1 MYHRIASF
9 LVALVFT
16 LTRTGTSALSEETQ
30 IDTVTIA
37 VANGQLFLFQYDL
50 TPTGYRIHV
59 DQFQPALNTFTTV
72 LEGDWIPFSSND
84 GLQYALFEDTV
95 YTFDSNGQTTKIT
108 TIADIAENVTELGG
122 GYVAGNSLYLGVSFP
137 GGHRPNGIYR
147 YDLST
152 GQGAYFMNYGAF
164 RAMTLAEDERL
175 LVLQPSPN
183 DPNEYSII
191 AYDSYGQSLGT
202 VTTIPTTDCAGLAC
216 DMTTGA
222 LYWVEGTSLIR
233 FQDGERQKIG
243 NLPYSAN
250 DAGRAGFIRGYY
262 CTRFPNLT
270 YHLQSMRAL
279 ERHQD
284 ALTIWGTENMTHGID
299 AAFSLSTGIVID
311 RPNFTHYCVEEAYT
325 AVQTGEQVDLFY
337 LPLSAGVRVMM
348 KRGFAAPLED
358 ETLLNDVTR
367 FYPAIAETLTYDSQL
382 YAVLNR
388 TRIGGWHQHSALTDD
403 LDVPATW
410 AEVLDLLESW
420 PEHPLNTGV
429 PLIMT
434 PLFPDTN
441 TGWSGNDYVDAIITA
456 FVREQLRSGQEVDFS
471 DETFI
476 TLMERLR
483 GIVERK
489 IIDATQ
495 REKSSETEYAFQAA
509 WGSGESPYYSVDVS
523 GISVGFFNA
532 TIAAAPTVFAD
543 SPGALSVDS
552 MVYIL
557 NPRAPHKEQAMTYLR
572 YVAQNR
578 EKSSGALYC
587 ADAVPAHVF
596 AEDILYYQTHIA
608 ELQAQKKAAT
618 SEAVKEQLD
627 REIGYDEINLKN
639 LTGGVDSWT
648 VYEPLLTLYRTEVV
662 PAIYAEPSALLD
674 TAFTTHTVILDELL
688 ALGHR
693 YLSGGM
699 PIDQCVR
706 RMNEIVNAMLMEQ

>member
-1 MYHRIASF
+1 MLQRIFSF
-9 LVALVFT
+9 FAVIVSIIT
-16 LTRTGTSALSEETQ
+16 LAGTSALSEGSDASTTSLA
-30 IDTVTIA
+30 I
-37 VANGQLFLFQYDL
+37 ANGQLFVGQNDL
-50 TPTGYRIHV
+50 TTDYRFRV
-59 DQFQPALNTFTTV
+59 DRFQPATNTFTTV
-72 LEGDWIPFSSND
+72 LEGRWEPFSSND
-84 GLQYALFEDTV
+84 GQQYALFEDTV
-95 YTFDSNGQTTKIT
+95 YTFDSNGQTTKVI
-108 TIADIAENVTELGG
+108 TIADIAEYVTEFGA
-122 GYVAGNSLYLGVSFP
+122 GYVVGNSLYMRVIFP
-137 GGHRPNGIYR
+137 GGHRPDGVYR

-152 GQGAYFMNYGAF
+152 GLGSYFMNTGAF
-164 RAMTLAEDERL
+164 QSMTLAEDARL
-175 LVLQPSPN
+175 LVLQPSP
-183 DPNEYSII
+183 DKPNECIII
-191 AYDSYGQSLGT
+191 AYDPYGQSLGT

-233 FQDGERQKIG
+233 FQDGQRQKMG

-250 DAGRAGFIRGYY
+250 DAGRAGFIHGYY
-262 CTRFPNLT
+262 CVRFPNGT
-270 YHLQSMRAL
+270 HHFQSIRAL
-279 ERHQD
+279 ERQQD
-284 ALTIWGTENMTHGID
+284 ALSIWGTENITYGVD

-325 AVQTGEQVDLFY
+325 AIQTGEQVDLFY
-337 LPLSAGVRVMM
+337 LPMSAGVRVMM
-348 KRGFAAPLED
+348 ERGYAAPLED
-358 ETLLNDVTR
+358 ETLLSDVAR
-367 FYPAIAETLTYDSQL
+367 FYPVIAETLTYDGQL

-388 TRIGGWHQHSALTDD
+388 TCIGGWRQHRALADE
-403 LDVPATW
+403 LAVPATW
-410 AEVLDLLESW
+410 AEVLDLLENW

-434 PLFPDTN
+434 PSYPDTN
-441 TGWSGNDYVDAIITA
+441 TGWSGNDYADAIITA
-456 FVREQLRSGQEVDFS
+456 FVREQLRAGQKVDFNN
-471 DETFI
+471 ETFI
-476 TLMERLR
+476 ALMERLR

-489 IIDATQ
+489 IIDATR
-495 REKSSETEYAFQAA
+495 REKSSETEYAFKAA
-509 WGSGESPYYSVDVS
+509 WGGGESPHYSVDVS
-523 GISVGFFNA
+523 GICVGFFNE

-674 TAFTTHTVILDELL
+674 TAFATHTVILDELL